1 MIIEKPKLEIKDVVF
16 ELTDAETALCLVI
29 QELTIEIRRLNGR
42 L

>member
-1 MIIEKPKLEIKDVVF
+1 MEKPKLKVKEFEF
-16 ELTDAETALCLVI
+16 ELTDEATALCLSI